1 MTRTTL
7 LTHFHYDYVSHHVN
21 QTILVECLMKQGIIS
36 YDDITDLYNSE
47 TDEYREVFQWVVFPN
62 F

>member
-1 MTRTTL
+1 M
-7 LTHFHYDYVSHHVN
+7 
-21 QTILVECLMKQGIIS
+21 LVECLMKQGIIS
-36 YDDITDLYNSE
+36 YDDITDLYDSE